1 MMKYKFVEKLNEF
14 LNSMGRSDLVN
25 SQLDCHSNIQ
35 LEMNDSPAINIDL
48 STDDIIIWCHLTDC
62 NYSRLD
68 SVSSTLLKTMLTYS
82 PRNFQ
87 PGQPAINIVD
97 DTFVVSAVLKE
108 ISLNDMQL
116 FADSF
121 DEFFERANELRNQ
134 LSA

>member
-1 MMKYKFVEKLNEF
+1 MKYRFIEALNNF

-48 STDDIIIWCHLTDC
+48 SSDDLVIWCNLADFSQARFDAAAH
-62 NYSRLD
+62 S
-68 SVSSTLLKTMLTYS
+68 LLNLIVDYP

-87 PGQPAINIVD
+87 VGQPALNRVD
-97 DTFVVSAVLKE
+97 NTLVLSAVIKE
-108 ISLNDMQL
+108 AALNDMQL

-121 DEFFERANELRNQ
+121 EEFFERSNEFRSL
-134 LSA
+134 LAS

>member
-1 MMKYKFVEKLNEF
+1 MKYRFVEKLNEF
-14 LNSMGRSDLVN
+14 LNSMGRSDLIN

-48 STDDIIIWCHLTDC
+48 STDELIIWCNLAEC

-68 SVSSTLLKTMLTYS
+68 SVSASLLRSLIEYP

-87 PGQPAINIVD
+87 PGQPALNIIDNTLVL
-97 DTFVVSAVLKE
+97 SAVLKE
-108 ISLNDMQL
+108 KSMNNMQL

-121 DEFFERANELRNQ
+121 EEFFERANEIRTQ
-134 LSA
+134 LV

>member
-1 MMKYKFVEKLNEF
+1 MKYRFIETLNKY
-14 LNSMGRSDLVN
+14 LNSMGRSDLIN

-48 STDDIIIWCHLTDC
+48 STDDIIIWCNLTHC

-68 SVSSTLLKTMLTYS
+68 SVSGLLLKSIIEYP

-87 PGQPAINIVD
+87 PGQPALNLVD
-97 DTFVVSAVLKE
+97 DMLIISVVLKQSALE
-108 ISLNDMQL
+108 DISL
-116 FADSF
+116 FSDSF
-121 DEFFERANELRNQ
+121 EEFFERANELREQ

>member
-68 SVSSTLLKTMLTYS
+68 SMSSVLLKTILEYS

-87 PGQPAINIVD
+87 PGQPALNIVD

-108 ISLNDMQL
+108 TSLNDMQL

-121 DEFFERANELRNQ
+121 DEFFERANELRIQ
-134 LSA
+134 LSE

>member
-1 MMKYKFVEKLNEF
+1 MKYRFVEKLNEF
-14 LNSMGRSDLVN
+14 LNSMGRSDLIN

-48 STDDIIIWCHLTDC
+48 STDELIIWCNLAEC

-68 SVSSTLLKTMLTYS
+68 SVSASLLRSLIEYP

-87 PGQPAINIVD
+87 PGQPALNIIDNTLVL
-97 DTFVVSAVLKE
+97 SAVLKE
-108 ISLNDMQL
+108 KSMDNMQL

-121 DEFFERANELRNQ
+121 EEFFERANEIRTQ
-134 LSA
+134 LV